1 MKTKFLL
8 PVLAMIFAIGM
19 SFTSVNSNK
28 AVATGFIETS
38 PGNWE
43 QVDVD
48 CPTGLN
54 QCEMFFSSDPDEIYS
69 VYDAPAGN
77 LIKTSNTEPV
87 EVLD

>member
-19 SFTSVNSNK
+19 SFTTVNADK

-54 QCEMFFSSDPDEIYS
+54 DCRMFFSSEPDKIYS

-77 LIKTSNTEPV
+77 LIKTTNQVPV
-87 EVLD
+87 EVQ